1 MRLYKIIIISIFS
14 LCLIPNLVAQ
24 KKFAEFGIVLRPIF
38 ESSAFRTGPITVS
51 SDEMTLVLRQKS
63 GFAYGA
69 IIRYGI
75 TKGLNFEGGLTIT
88 TRNINL
94 DVSDTVFDIYRTS
107 DFKFITYELP
117 IQVMTKVPIKNNLFV
132 TASGGFVFDFLPSD
146 LESFSEN
153 GDFYHRTFYKSW
165 IQGAVSA
172 NIGLEY
178 ATKASGN
185 FYLGASFHQPF
196 TDLTVTR
203 IETQKRI
210 NGRVEDHVLITNIPG
225 SYLTLDFRYFFPE
238 NKNAPEPK

>member
-1 MRLYKIIIISIFS
+1 MRQFKFILIFIFS
-14 LCLIPNLVAQ
+14 LCILPELNAQ
-24 KKFAEFGIVLRPIF
+24 KKTAEFGIVLRPIF
-38 ESSAFRTGPITVS
+38 ESSSFRTGPITVN

-94 DVSDTVFDIYRTS
+94 DVSDTVFDIYRKS

-117 IQVMTKVPIKNNLFV
+117 IQVMTKVPIKSNFFV

-146 LESFSEN
+146 LETFSDN

-178 ATKASGN
+178 ATKSSGS

-196 TDLTVTR
+196 TDLTITR

-210 NGRVEDHVLITNIPG
+210 NGREEEHVLFTNIPG
-225 SYLTLDFRYFFPE
+225 SYLTLDFRFFFPE
-238 NKNAPEPK
+238 NKNAPAPK